1 MNIGDTKEEE
11 DSGPK
16 AVSVLEMKKRQADSV
31 NESYA
36 VGICLALIGGFLD
49 AYTFILHDEVFA
61 NAQTG
66 NMVLFAIY
74 LIRGREDCLKY
85 LGQIASFF
93 FGVIVTNFIKHLMHP
108 KTYVKFT
115 LMIATFEFV
124 ILLVIGFLPLTFS
137 PTWICVFIAWVS
149 GFQVAAFRKMGNL
162 GVTTTMCTG
171 NLKYCADNLCESICE
186 KKCESAT
193 NSAQY
198 FLVIVVFMIGGVI
211 SSYLCQQFQQRAIWF
226 CDALLIVIVI
236 IIIIKKACD
245 IKNKT
250 EEDTGEENNIS
261 DPNENPAET
270 GRDLSEL

>member
-1 MNIGDTKEEE
+1 
-11 DSGPK
+11 
-16 AVSVLEMKKRQADSV
+16 
-31 NESYA
+31 
-36 VGICLALIGGFLD
+36 
-49 AYTFILHDEVFA
+49 
-61 NAQTG
+61 
-66 NMVLFAIY
+66 
-74 LIRGREDCLKY
+74 
-85 LGQIASFF
+85 
-93 FGVIVTNFIKHLMHP
+93 
-108 KTYVKFT
+108 
-115 LMIATFEFV
+115 
-124 ILLVIGFLPLTFS
+124 
-137 PTWICVFIAWVS
+137 
-149 GFQVAAFRKMGNL
+149 MGNL